1 MIEMLFSCGH
11 SKGLH
16 FLEIASPLLYMFI
29 RSFIPALYLLNVKP
43 DLPNAWT
50 LGSYG
55 WNFGARILHRFG
67 VVEPLTFWISNS
79 LGLVLE
85 VQRAT
90 CNFVSGEMIENALF
104 LRCKGL
110 VLSRNIFRSP
120 GWKPD
125 ILLAARQRTL
135 IRDSKLCLHWGWLKK
150 SDPTVGVIL
159 PVQNFWAFTQI

>member
-1 MIEMLFSCGH
+1 MDSAWWSRSPFEFQTVWVLSLTIEELCAIFGSGEMIEMLFSCGH

-16 FLEIASPLLYMFI
+16 FLEIASPLLSMFI

-85 VQRAT
+85 VQRST

-104 LRCKGL
+104 FYVVKGL
-110 VLSRNIFRSP
+110 YCREIFSVLLGESRTSYP
-120 GWKPD
+120 
-125 ILLAARQRTL
+125 
-135 IRDSKLCLHWGWLKK
+135 LHDNGL
-150 SDPTVGVIL
+150 
-159 PVQNFWAFTQI
+159 